1 LNITVRA
8 WVGVGPQIGYIFPL
22 GNYQGYLNLKGY
34 EEFDGHDRPSGCN
47 AWLTLSI
54 SSPLTGLDGGGGIQL
69 GRRLRRRCFRGM
81 DRDIGVELGDPCGA
95 GDPGPGA
102 EEFMQTVYESAVAL
116 RRMAHCSV
124 SDTPGYCG
132 HGAGKNLR

>member
-1 LNITVRA
+1 MDWHPLVGRSCTEQAVSARA
-8 WVGVGPQIGYIFPL
+8 RVSNTGATTRFGAS
-22 GNYQGYLNLKGY
+22 N
-34 EEFDGHDRPSGCN
+34 RR
-47 AWLTLSI
+47 AT
-54 SSPLTGLDGGGGIQL
+54 PLTGRDGGGGIQL

-116 RRMAHCSV
+116 HRTAHCSV